1 LPEHISRKELK
12 QDRIHD
18 AIEHSAEAVY
28 SHKQVALVVV
38 LVVGVIAAGYGVWS
52 VYIDRRTASASAA
65 FDTAMKA
72 YTGHVGAADPAE
84 PGEAS
89 YSDEAARSNDAEAKF
104 TAVADKYPNTS
115 PGRLARYYAALCL
128 EDLDRQNQAL
138 EQLKRI
144 TSGSDKELAS
154 MAEYQT
160 AVIYERTGKTDDA
173 VKILRGLADKP
184 SVFVPRPLALLEL
197 GGALRQTNP
206 KEAANIY
213 QQVKK
218 EYPESAISE
227 EADRGLDTLAPRS

>member
-1 LPEHISRKELK
+1 MPEHISRKELK

-89 YSDEAARSNDAEAKF
+89 YSDEDLERLIRAKGVDARLRAADPGAGSASEA
-104 TAVADKYPNTS
+104 S
-115 PGRLARYYAALCL
+115 
-128 EDLDRQNQAL
+128 
-138 EQLKRI
+138 
-144 TSGSDKELAS
+144 
-154 MAEYQT
+154 
-160 AVIYERTGKTDDA
+160 
-173 VKILRGLADKP
+173 
-184 SVFVPRPLALLEL
+184 
-197 GGALRQTNP
+197 
-206 KEAANIY
+206 
-213 QQVKK
+213 
-218 EYPESAISE
+218 
-227 EADRGLDTLAPRS
+227 